1 MGPQIWKPLTVRS
14 GGAAFGSE
22 NACLFRLYAFF
33 PCMEGG
39 GSQTARRVER
49 KEVGH

>member
-1 MGPQIWKPLTVRS
+1 MGPKIWKPLTVRS
-14 GGAAFGSE
+14 DGAAFGSE
-22 NACLFRLYAFF
+22 NACLFRLYALN

-49 KEVGH
+49 KEGGH